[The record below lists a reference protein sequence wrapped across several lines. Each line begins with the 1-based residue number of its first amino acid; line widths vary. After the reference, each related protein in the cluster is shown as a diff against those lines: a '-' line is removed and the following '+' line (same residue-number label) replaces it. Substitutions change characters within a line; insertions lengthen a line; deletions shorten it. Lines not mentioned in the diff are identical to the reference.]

1 MNYTSRWIALGFAF
15 VAGIVATVAVT
26 QLLSSMPRT
35 DVASIATAA
44 DREALY
50 WYDPMYPDKHFEQPG
65 KSPFMD
71 MQLVPKYADSGA
83 CAEGTVQI
91 NPRLTQN
98 LGVRTGVA
106 TRGSLEAPVRA
117 TVTLVF
123 DEAAT
128 TVVQARVNGIV
139 ERLIVRAPLATV
151 VRGQPL
157 MTLIAPDWT
166 AAQEEYLALRRS
178 TVPALADVRD
188 ASRRRLLLLGMDESR
203 IRAIERDGRAQARI
217 TVSAPRT
224 GVLSELSVREG
235 ETVMAG
241 APVARLN
248 GIDTLW
254 VHAALAESQTARVRK
269 GAMAELTLSAFP
281 GQTFAGTVTTLLPI
295 LDPVSRTQTAR
306 IVMDNPEHR
315 LTAGMIGEARI
326 LASTGT
332 DAVLVPS
339 EAVIA
344 TGTRQVVIVE
354 TAEGEYRAQEVRV
367 GAEAD
372 GRSEILAGVSAG
384 ERVVRSGQFLIDS
397 EASLTGTLARLGT
410 DATAP
415 DEASGA
421 DVPEHHPTFGTL
433 LAIDGNDWDIDTGPV
448 PSMDMGAMRMTFR
461 APKADAGVAVGNAFD
476 FAFFRNE
483 AGDFEI
489 DAASIKIRQGQR
501 P

>member
-1 MNYTSRWIALGFAF
+1 MNNTSRWIALGIAF

-26 QLLSSMPRT
+26 HLLSSKPAAVGT
-35 DVASIATAA
+35 SVATSAE
-44 DREALY
+44 RQALY

-83 CAEGTVQI
+83 GAEGTVQI
-91 NPRLTQN
+91 DPRLAQN

-106 TRGSLEAPVRA
+106 VRGSLEVPVRA
-117 TVTLVF
+117 TVTLAF
-123 DEAAT
+123 DESAT
-128 TVVQARVNGIV
+128 SVVQARVNGIV
-139 ERLIVRAPLATV
+139 ERLIVRTPLAAV
-151 VRGQPL
+151 AQGQPL

-178 TVPALADVRD
+178 DVPALADVRD
-188 ASRRRLLLLGMDESR
+188 AARRRLLLLGMDESQV
-203 IRAIERDGRAQARI
+203 RAIERDGRAQVRI
-217 TVSAPRT
+217 TVTAPRA
-224 GVLSELSVREG
+224 GVLGELSVREG

-241 APVARLN
+241 APLARVN

-254 VHAALAESQTARVRK
+254 AHAAIAESQIARVRE
-269 GAMAELTLSAFP
+269 GASAELTLSAFP
-281 GQTFAGTVTTLLPI
+281 GQSFAGTVAALLPT

-306 IVMDNPEHR
+306 IVLDNPEHR
-315 LTAGMIGEARI
+315 LTAGMIGEARV
-326 LASTGT
+326 LASTAT

-354 TAEGEYRAQEVRV
+354 AAEGEYRAQEVRV
-367 GAEAD
+367 GAEAE
-372 GRSEILAGVSAG
+372 GRSEILAGIVDG

-397 EASLTGTLARLGT
+397 EASLTGALARLGSEMSP
-410 DATAP
+410 DDPPVAT
-415 DEASGA
+415 ET
-421 DVPEHHPTFGTL
+421 PERHPTFGTL
-433 LAIDGNDWDIDTGPV
+433 LAIDGEEWDVDTGPV
-448 PSMDMGAMRMTFR
+448 PSMEMGAMRMTFR
-461 APKADAGVAVGNAFD
+461 APKVDSGVAIGTAFD

-483 AGDFEI
+483 SGDFEI
-489 DAASIKIRQGQR
+489 DAASIKIRQEKR